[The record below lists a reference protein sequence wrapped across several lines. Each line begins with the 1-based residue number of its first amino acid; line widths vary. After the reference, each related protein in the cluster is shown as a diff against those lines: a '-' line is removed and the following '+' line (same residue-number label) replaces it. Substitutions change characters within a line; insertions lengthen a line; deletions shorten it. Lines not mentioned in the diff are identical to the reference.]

1 MEKEDIIK
9 VLEDVI
15 KDVKKYDDI
24 SLHHITLLLKC
35 SLKGIKDKKDL
46 YPIDIINI
54 KSIRELIKGL

>member
-1 MEKEDIIK
+1 MEREDIIK

-24 SLHHITLLLKC
+24 SLHYITLLLKY
-35 SLKGIKDKKDL
+35 SLKGVKDKKDL
-46 YPIDIINI
+46 YPIDIIDI